1 MSSVMMPQKFDEK
14 ELSDFREWFEKMF
27 VLCESESYMLT
38 KDAYAIY
45 KMENFPFYSKAQKRK
60 YNLKWFR
67 EITRDMMRCIAFEK
81 LINVHCSEPYQL
93 YKLADKMY
101 YKDRHRPQVNGTQ
114 LNLRNVILGWKIKM

>member
-1 MSSVMMPQKFDEK
+1 MSSVMTPQKFDEK
-14 ELSDFREWFEKMF
+14 ELSDFRQWFEKMF
-27 VLCESESYMLT
+27 VMCEPENYMRS

-67 EITRDMMRCIAFEK
+67 EITRDMMRCIAYEK
-81 LINVHCSEPYQL
+81 LINVHCFDQL

-101 YKDRHRPQVNGTQ
+101 YKDRHRLRVNGTQ
-114 LNLRNVILGWKIKM
+114 IDVREVILGWKFKF